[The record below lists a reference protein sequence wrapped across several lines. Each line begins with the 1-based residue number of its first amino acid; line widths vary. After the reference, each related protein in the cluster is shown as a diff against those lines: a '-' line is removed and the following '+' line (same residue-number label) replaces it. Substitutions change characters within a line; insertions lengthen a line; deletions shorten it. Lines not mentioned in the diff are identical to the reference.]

1 MSTTNGIY
9 KYLTSILVMILISV
23 VGAWAAY
30 TNVRID
36 KQDERIST
44 IEKAIAAN
52 TVMHDTMQA
61 DLKEI
66 LRDLRELRR
75 GR

>member
-9 KYLTSILVMILISV
+9 KYVTSILVMILISV

-36 KQDERIST
+36 RQDERIST

-52 TVMHDTMQA
+52 QVTHEAMQA
-61 DLKEI
+61 TLQEV
-66 LRDLRELRR
+66 LHELREMRR

>member
-9 KYLTSILVMILISV
+9 KYVTSILVMILISV

-36 KQDERIST
+36 RQDERIST

-52 TVMHDTMQA
+52 TVTHEAMQA

-66 LRDLRELRR
+66 LRDMRELRR
-75 GR
+75 SR